1 MGFTAGLPGRDGLT
15 HRNMDK
21 RKGMIYLLQS
31 GLLGDHGR
39 RKTSIGAL
47 AFDLDYARW
56 VEEHQSLIGDLRS
69 ALNSQMGDNELNL
82 LVDGVLAHHD
92 ELHLLVDGVLHV
104 YVATYSSI
112 H

>member
-1 MGFTAGLPGRDGLT
+1 M
-15 HRNMDK
+15 
-21 RKGMIYLLQS
+21 QS
-31 GLLGDHGR
+31 EFQRLRAIILMV
-39 RKTSIGAL
+39 TLSLWLGAL

>member
-1 MGFTAGLPGRDGLT
+1 MCHTKHGLAVCKCAYIRIA
-15 HRNMDK
+15 HF
-21 RKGMIYLLQS
+21 IC
-31 GLLGDHGR
+31 
-39 RKTSIGAL
+39 AL

-69 ALNSQMGDNELNL
+69 ALSSQMGDNELDL
-82 LVDGVLAHHD
+82 LVDGVLAHYD
-92 ELHLLVDGVLHV
+92 ELLLLVDGVLHV